1 MFIQKKQNSIE
12 TTIDNILMSET
23 YTLEQY
29 RSIEDKKML
38 LKHALATEDG
48 NAILTVRNLQLN

>member
-1 MFIQKKQNSIE
+1 
-12 TTIDNILMSET
+12 MSET
-23 YTLEQY
+23 YTLEPY

-48 NAILTVRNLQLN
+48 NTILTVRNDNLN

>member
-1 MFIQKKQNSIE
+1 
-12 TTIDNILMSET
+12 MSET
-23 YTLEQY
+23 YTLELY

-38 LKHALATEDG
+38 LKYALATEDG